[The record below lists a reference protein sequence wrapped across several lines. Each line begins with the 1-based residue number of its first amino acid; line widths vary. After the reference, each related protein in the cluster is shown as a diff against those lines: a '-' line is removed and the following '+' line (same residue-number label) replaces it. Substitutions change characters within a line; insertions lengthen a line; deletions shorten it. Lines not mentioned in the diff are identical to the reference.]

1 MGNPPGEHAGNVPAA
16 KESRMTEAE
25 EEQRKMALSKCG
37 GVCEVCG
44 KQLTYSTWQGAHRI
58 ANTEANRA
66 KWGSW
71 IIDAPENIAIVCSL
85 KCNQV
90 CNVGYNPGKC
100 LEIVERVL
108 NREKWKWN

>member
-1 MGNPPGEHAGNVPAA
+1 MND
-16 KESRMTEAE
+16 AE
-25 EEQRKMALSKCG
+25 KWQRQKALASSG

-44 KQLTYSTWQGAHRI
+44 KTLTPGTWQGAHRI
-58 ANTEANRA
+58 ANTQPNRT

-85 KCNQV
+85 ACNQI
-90 CNVGYNPGKC
+90 CNVGNNPGKC

-108 NREKWKWN
+108 TREKWKWR

>member
-1 MGNPPGEHAGNVPAA
+1 
-16 KESRMTEAE
+16 MTEAE
-25 EEQRKMALSKCG
+25 IEQRQIALAKSG

-44 KQLTYSTWQGAHRI
+44 KTLTPSTWQGAHRI
-58 ANTEANRA
+58 ANTQTNRA

-90 CNVGYNPGKC
+90 CNVGYSPKEC
-100 LEIVERVL
+100 LVIVEKVL
-108 NREKWKWN
+108 KRTKQRWEA

>member
-1 MGNPPGEHAGNVPAA
+1 MTE
-16 KESRMTEAE
+16 TEAE
-25 EEQRKMALSKCG
+25 QRRIALAKSG

-44 KQLTYSTWQGAHRI
+44 KTLTPSTWQGAHRI
-58 ANTEANRA
+58 ANTQSNRA

-90 CNVGYNPGKC
+90 CNVGYSPKEC
-100 LEIVERVL
+100 LEIAEKVL
-108 NREKWKWN
+108 KRIKQKRWEA